1 MDILPEL
8 PWLGISKLIF
18 VEAVIFFLKSD
29 QMKELE
35 KSFNPSPFDKYFEK
49 LEKSEYGLLK
59 LFFLKEVPVA
69 FHIKAWFFVSSWQK
83 WSNIWLQKFL
93 HSNFSLFVI
102 EIADWNF
109 KYCVFT

>member
-1 MDILPEL
+1 M
-8 PWLGISKLIF
+8 
-18 VEAVIFFLKSD
+18 EAVIFFLKSD

-69 FHIKAWFFVSSWQK
+69 FHIKA
-83 WSNIWLQKFL
+83 
-93 HSNFSLFVI
+93 
-102 EIADWNF
+102 
-109 KYCVFT
+109 